1 LPGSEADFSWC
12 KSVGL
17 PCLLSLPT
25 EKKDERI
32 VKEGKLALGLAAQF
46 WRRRAKSLCQKSLIR
61 RFTVSSLTK
70 VRAAADFEA
79 NCRIP
84 SEMATLSS
92 LDVNTTNSAVVAW
105 CWNDTTRFLAEP
117 DPQIRDIT
125 FTTRFDSI
133 ATFFQLNIP
142 IRIKGIK
149 TGTTLIL
156 RISPSLISSFEIT
169 QNPTIPSAVRDKF
182 HSNTLCLNFRLNGH
196 PDILVSAEAQE
207 PLAPLRAQSGTVL
220 DAIHELA
227 NTTAFSI
234 YIKNSGASKAQLQPV
249 CDAVSSGGVSLVVQD
264 DLASMY
270 SGMGAKIVILPAH
283 TVSQGPQTELPQG
296 PLHIEAPPPSYD
308 QTEPPPPHAPL
319 FESRKRRRL
328 KDDRDERDEDIA
340 LIWAQLE
347 TIQARYG
354 AEIKALREE
363 NLDLREEVDDLRK
376 QVAASDKRH
385 KDLKEEFDALETR
398 TEIKGDEL
406 GDEMDIKIIDA
417 RSEIQDLAES
427 VKSMREDVD
436 QDRLVDRVKYK
447 VLEHIRTSL
456 SFDMPPAD

>member
-1 LPGSEADFSWC
+1 
-12 KSVGL
+12 
-17 PCLLSLPT
+17 
-25 EKKDERI
+25 
-32 VKEGKLALGLAAQF
+32 
-46 WRRRAKSLCQKSLIR
+46 
-61 RFTVSSLTK
+61 
-70 VRAAADFEA
+70 
-79 NCRIP
+79 
-84 SEMATLSS
+84 MATLSS
-92 LDVNTTNSAVVAW
+92 LGVNTTNSAVVAW
-105 CWNDTTRFLAEP
+105 CWNDATRFLAEP

-156 RISPSLISSFEIT
+156 RISPSFISSCEIT
-169 QNPTIPSAVRDKF
+169 RNPTIPSVVRDKF
-182 HSNTLCLNFRLNGH
+182 RSSTLCLNFCLNTY
-196 PDILVSAEAQE
+196 PEVLVSTEAQE

-220 DAIHELA
+220 DLIHELA
-227 NTTAFSI
+227 NITALSI
-234 YIKNSGASKAQLQPV
+234 YIKDSGTSTAQLQPV
-249 CDAVSSGGVSLVVQD
+249 CDAVSNGVSLVVQD

-270 SGMGAKIVILPAH
+270 SGAGAKVVTLPAPHADATH
-283 TVSQGPQTELPQG
+283 TDVPRATDVPHTDAPHAEL
-296 PLHIEAPPPSYD
+296 PPPSYD
-308 QTEPPPPHAPL
+308 QTEPPPPHAPI
-319 FESRKRRRL
+319 FESRKRRRPKYDL
-328 KDDRDERDEDIA
+328 RDDLRDERDEDIA

-347 TIQARYG
+347 TMQARYG

-385 KDLKEEFDALETR
+385 KDLQEELDALETR
-398 TEIKGDEL
+398 TEIKVDDFSDEI
-406 GDEMDIKIIDA
+406 DIKIIDA

-427 VKSMREDVD
+427 VKSVREDVD

-447 VLEHIRTSL
+447 VLEHIRASL

>member
-1 LPGSEADFSWC
+1 
-12 KSVGL
+12 
-17 PCLLSLPT
+17 
-25 EKKDERI
+25 
-32 VKEGKLALGLAAQF
+32 
-46 WRRRAKSLCQKSLIR
+46 
-61 RFTVSSLTK
+61 
-70 VRAAADFEA
+70 
-79 NCRIP
+79 
-84 SEMATLSS
+84 MATLSS
-92 LDVNTTNSAVVAW
+92 LGVNTTNSAVVAW
-105 CWNDTTRFLAEP
+105 CWNDATRFLAEP

-156 RISPSLISSFEIT
+156 RISPSFISSCEIT
-169 QNPTIPSAVRDKF
+169 RNPTIPSVVRDKF
-182 HSNTLCLNFRLNGH
+182 HSSTLCLNFCLNTH
-196 PDILVSAEAQE
+196 PEVLVSAEAQE

-220 DAIHELA
+220 DSIHELA
-227 NTTAFSI
+227 NITALSI
-234 YIKNSGASKAQLQPV
+234 YIKDSGTSIAQLQPV
-249 CDAVSSGGVSLVVQD
+249 CDAVSNGVSLVVQD

-270 SGMGAKIVILPAH
+270 SGAGAKVVTLPVPCTDVPRTDVPH
-283 TVSQGPQTELPQG
+283 TDAPHIDAPHAEL
-296 PLHIEAPPPSYD
+296 PPPSYD
-308 QTEPPPPHAPL
+308 QTEPPPPHAPI
-319 FESRKRRRL
+319 FESRKRRRP
-328 KDDRDERDEDIA
+328 KDLRDERDEDIA

-347 TIQARYG
+347 TMQARYG

-385 KDLKEEFDALETR
+385 KDLQEEFDALETR

-427 VKSMREDVD
+427 FKSVREDVD

-447 VLEHIRTSL
+447 VLEHIRASL
-456 SFDMPPAD
+456 SFDMPPAG